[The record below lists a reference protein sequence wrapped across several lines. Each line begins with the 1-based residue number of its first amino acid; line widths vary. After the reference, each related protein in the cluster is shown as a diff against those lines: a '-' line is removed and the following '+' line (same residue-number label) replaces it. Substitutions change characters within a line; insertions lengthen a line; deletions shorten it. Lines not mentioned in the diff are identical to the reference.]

1 MLQVQSINHLYLDL
15 KALENRYIY
24 MELIFNWC
32 VDVLIF
38 LANVLGIT
46 YQEINVWVFC
56 IIEPIVFIYM
66 LTLIIKQNRYIKR
79 IIN

>member
-1 MLQVQSINHLYLDL
+1 MLQAQNIKHSQLDL
-15 KALENRYIY
+15 KALENKY
-24 MELIFNWC
+24 MDIIFKLC

-56 IIEPIVFIYM
+56 IIEPIIFIYM
-66 LTLIIKQNRYIKR
+66 LTLIIKQKRYIKR
-79 IIN
+79 IS

>member
-1 MLQVQSINHLYLDL
+1 MDI
-15 KALENRYIY
+15 
-24 MELIFNWC
+24 IFKLC

-46 YQEINVWVFC
+46 YQEINVWIFW

-79 IIN
+79 IIK

>member
-1 MLQVQSINHLYLDL
+1 
-15 KALENRYIY
+15 
-24 MELIFNWC
+24 MELTFKLC
-32 VDVLIF
+32 VDILVF

-46 YQEINVWVFC
+46 YQEINVWIFC

>member
-1 MLQVQSINHLYLDL
+1 
-15 KALENRYIY
+15 
-24 MELIFNWC
+24 MELIFKLC

-46 YQEINVWVFC
+46 YQEINVWIFC

>member
-1 MLQVQSINHLYLDL
+1 MDI
-15 KALENRYIY
+15 
-24 MELIFNWC
+24 IFKLC

-46 YQEINVWVFC
+46 YQEINVWIFC

>member
-1 MLQVQSINHLYLDL
+1 
-15 KALENRYIY
+15 
-24 MELIFNWC
+24 MELIFKLC

-38 LANVLGIT
+38 LAHWLGIT
-46 YQEINVWVFC
+46 YQEINVWIFC

>member
-1 MLQVQSINHLYLDL
+1 
-15 KALENRYIY
+15 
-24 MELIFNWC
+24 MELIFKLC

-56 IIEPIVFIYM
+56 IIEPIIFIYM
-66 LTLIIKQNRYIKR
+66 LTLIIKQKRYIKR

>member
-1 MLQVQSINHLYLDL
+1 
-15 KALENRYIY
+15 

-46 YQEINVWVFC
+46 YKEINVWIFC

>member
-1 MLQVQSINHLYLDL
+1 
-15 KALENRYIY
+15 
-24 MELIFNWC
+24 MELIFKLC

>member
-1 MLQVQSINHLYLDL
+1 MD
-15 KALENRYIY
+15 
-24 MELIFNWC
+24 MIFNCC

-46 YQEINVWVFC
+46 YQEINVWIFC

-79 IIN
+79 IIK

>member
-1 MLQVQSINHLYLDL
+1 MDI
-15 KALENRYIY
+15 
-24 MELIFNWC
+24 IFKLC

-56 IIEPIVFIYM
+56 IIEPIIFIYM
-66 LTLIIKQNRYIKR
+66 LTLIIKQKRYIKR

>member
-1 MLQVQSINHLYLDL
+1 MLQAQNTKHSQLDL
-15 KALENRYIY
+15 KALENKY
-24 MELIFNWC
+24 MDIIFKLC

-56 IIEPIVFIYM
+56 IIEPIIFIYM
-66 LTLIIKQNRYIKR
+66 LTLIIKQKRYIKR

>member
-1 MLQVQSINHLYLDL
+1 MDI
-15 KALENRYIY
+15 
-24 MELIFNWC
+24 IFKLC

-46 YQEINVWVFC
+46 YQEINVWIFC
-56 IIEPIVFIYM
+56 IIEPIIFIYM

>member
-1 MLQVQSINHLYLDL
+1 MDI
-15 KALENRYIY
+15 
-24 MELIFNWC
+24 IFKLC

-38 LANVLGIT
+38 LASVLGIT
-46 YQEINVWVFC
+46 YQEINVWIFC

-66 LTLIIKQNRYIKR
+66 LTLIIKQNRYIKK

>member
-1 MLQVQSINHLYLDL
+1 MD
-15 KALENRYIY
+15 
-24 MELIFNWC
+24 MIFNCC

-38 LANVLGIT
+38 LATQLGIT
-46 YQEINVWVFC
+46 YKEVNVWVFC

-79 IIN
+79 IIK

>member
-1 MLQVQSINHLYLDL
+1 MDI
-15 KALENRYIY
+15 
-24 MELIFNWC
+24 IFNWC

-38 LANVLGIT
+38 LATQLGIT
-46 YQEINVWVFC
+46 YKEVNVWVFC

-66 LTLIIKQNRYIKR
+66 LTLIIKQRKYIKR

>member
-1 MLQVQSINHLYLDL
+1 
-15 KALENRYIY
+15 

-38 LANVLGIT
+38 LAHWLGIT
-46 YQEINVWVFC
+46 YQEINVWIFC

-79 IIN
+79 L

>member
-1 MLQVQSINHLYLDL
+1 MDI
-15 KALENRYIY
+15 
-24 MELIFNWC
+24 IFKLC

-46 YQEINVWVFC
+46 YQEINVWIFC

-79 IIN
+79 IIK